1 MIGEEAATA
10 REAADPRLARYA
22 TELNEILRRVASII
36 GDIDVLKR
44 ERLSEERA
52 RVEQELERIGRPE
65 ASDEPRDSGDQ
76 ADDLQQEGTDDALRE
91 DLKQTLEAIER
102 AEARLEEGTY
112 GVSVVSGDPLPDERL
127 EAVPWAD
134 RKVDEEPGGRG

>member
-1 MIGEEAATA
+1 MDSDRA
-10 REAADPRLARYA
+10 RKRLA
-22 TELNEILRRVASII
+22 
-36 GDIDVLKR
+36 
-44 ERLSEERA
+44 EERA
-52 RVEQELERIGRPE
+52 RVEQELERIGRPD
-65 ASDEPRDSGDQ
+65 ASDEPQDSGDQ

-112 GVSVVSGDPLPDERL
+112 GVSVVSGDPIPDERL

>member
-1 MIGEEAATA
+1 MRTTPASGS
-10 REAADPRLARYA
+10 PRRGPGSS
-22 TELNEILRRVASII
+22 RSSRGS
-36 GDIDVLKR
+36 
-44 ERLSEERA
+44 
-52 RVEQELERIGRPE
+52 GRPE

-112 GVSVVSGDPLPDERL
+112 GVSVVSGDPIPDERL

>member
-1 MIGEEAATA
+1 M
-10 REAADPRLARYA
+10 DPEQAHKRLA
-22 TELNEILRRVASII
+22 
-36 GDIDVLKR
+36 
-44 ERLSEERA
+44 EERA
-52 RVEQELERIGRPE
+52 RVEQELERIGRPD
-65 ASDEPRDSGDQ
+65 ASDEPQDSGDQ
-76 ADDLQQEGTDDALRE
+76 ADELQQEGTDDALRE